1 MTVVYWILII
11 VGALL
16 LITGGRVNFK
26 QPAPANLLLIRV
38 VGGVMLGAGIALLQ
52 G

>member
-1 MTVVYWILII
+1 MTVAYWVMIV

-16 LITGGRVNFK
+16 LISGGRVGLK
-26 QPAPANLLLIRV
+26 QPLPSYAGIVRV
-38 VGGVMLGAGIALLQ
+38 IGGVLAGAGIALLQ

>member
-1 MTVVYWILII
+1 MTAVYWVLVI

-16 LITGGRVNFK
+16 LISGGRVNLK
-26 QPAPANLLLIRV
+26 QPLPSYAGIVRV
-38 VGGVMLGAGIALLQ
+38 IGGIMLGGGIALLQ

>member
-1 MTVVYWILII
+1 MTAVYWVLVVI
-11 VGALL
+11 GALL

-26 QPAPANLLLIRV
+26 QPLPSYAMIVRV
-38 VGGVMLGAGIALLQ
+38 IGGMMVGLGLALMQ

>member
-1 MTVVYWILII
+1 MPVVYWILII

-26 QPAPANLLLIRV
+26 QPLPSYAGIVRV
-38 VGGVMLGAGIALLQ
+38 VGGVMAGAGIALLQ

>member
-1 MTVVYWILII
+1 MSAVYWVLIV

-16 LITGGRVNFK
+16 LITGGRMNLK
-26 QPAPANLLLIRV
+26 QPLPSYAGMVRV
-38 VGGVMLGAGIALLQ
+38 VGGIMLGAGIALLQ